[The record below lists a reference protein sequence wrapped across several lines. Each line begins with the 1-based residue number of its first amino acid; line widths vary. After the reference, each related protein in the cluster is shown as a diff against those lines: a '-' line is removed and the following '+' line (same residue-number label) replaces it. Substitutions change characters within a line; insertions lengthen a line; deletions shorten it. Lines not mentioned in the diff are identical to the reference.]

1 MQIAHHR
8 RILTV
13 ACLAGAL
20 LLLLLVAPAL
30 RLRAQQEAAP
40 PQAQQP
46 IRVETTLVNLFV
58 TVRDKH
64 GAIVP
69 NLNKD
74 DFHVFE
80 DGTEQ
85 KIAVFSRDVSLP
97 ITLGL
102 LLDTSG
108 SEQATIGYE
117 KEALSSFIHQV
128 LRKKDLAMLITFDSD
143 VDLLSDFTD
152 DTSIFDRAIQRARI
166 NVPSGSNGPLSQNHL
181 VGTAFYDAIYL
192 ACHDQLATQA
202 GRKAIVAVTDAD
214 DEGSRLRIQDAIES
228 AQRAD
233 AVVHILLVIDP
244 RYGGNAGAAHKIA
257 DDTGGRVIDARHGHD
272 IQQAFDQISEELR
285 SQYTLGYYPTNPTHD
300 GSFRKIKVEMKDSDL
315 KVLARK
321 GYYAPRN

>member
-1 MQIAHHR
+1 MQITTHR
-8 RILTV
+8 RILTA

-20 LLLLLVAPAL
+20 LFLAIPGV
-30 RLRAQQEAAP
+30 RLGAQQEAAP

-74 DFHVFE
+74 DFHIFE
-80 DGTEQ
+80 GGTEQ

-108 SEQATIGYE
+108 SEQETLGFE
-117 KEALSSFIHQV
+117 KEALSSFIRQV
-128 LRKKDLAMLITFDSD
+128 LRKNDLAMLITFDSN
-143 VDLLSDFTD
+143 VDLLADFTD
-152 DTSIFDRAIQRARI
+152 DTSIFDRAIQRARV
-166 NVPSGSNGPLSQNHL
+166 NVPSGATGPLSQSQQ

-192 ACHDQLATQA
+192 ACHDQLSTQA
-202 GRKAIVAVTDAD
+202 GRKAIVAVTDAN
-214 DEGSRLRIQDAIES
+214 DEGSRLRIQDAIEA

-244 RYGGNAGAAHKIA
+244 HYGGNPGAAHKLA
-257 DDTGGRVIDARHGHD
+257 DDTGGRVIDVHRGRD
-272 IQQAFDQISEELR
+272 IQKAFDEISEELR
-285 SQYTLGYYPTNPTHD
+285 SQYTLGYYPTNSAHD
-300 GSFRKIKVEMKDSDL
+300 GSFRKIKVETKDSGM

-321 GYYAPRN
+321 GYYAPKN